1 VVLRIIAKM
10 RKKSSSLIQI
20 LVIVLLFSPGCRKED
35 KPGVPLS
42 DIEGNTYKTVKIG
55 NQVWMAENLKTTILN
70 DGTDVSLITD
80 ADAWGNLST
89 PGFCWYNNDGA
100 SFKNIYG
107 ALYNGYT
114 INTGKL
120 CPAGWHVPEKEEWLV
135 LRDFLGDSLK
145 GGGKLKETGTAHWL
159 SPNKGADNSSGLTA
173 LGAGIRYFE
182 GTFASVLS
190 YTCIWSATQVAND
203 DEWYTGLYFNDSAFS
218 IDHRNKKN
226 GFSVRCL
233 KD

>member
-10 RKKSSSLIQI
+10 RKKSSSLVQI
-20 LVIVLLFSPGCRKED
+20 LVIVLIFSQGCRKED
-35 KPGVPLS
+35 KPGVLLS
-42 DIEGNTYKTVKIG
+42 DVEGNTYKTVKIG
-55 NQVWMAENLKTTILN
+55 NQVWMAENLKTAILN
-70 DGTDVSLITD
+70 DGTDIPLITD
-80 ADAWGNLST
+80 AGAWGNLST
-89 PGFCWYNNDGA
+89 PGYCWYNNDGA
-100 SFKNIYG
+100 SFKNTYG

-114 INTGKL
+114 VNTGKL
-120 CPAGWHVPEKEEWLV
+120 CPVGWHVPERDEWLV
-135 LRDFLGDSLK
+135 LRDFLGDSSK
-145 GGGKLKETGTAHWL
+145 VGGKLKEAGTAHWL

-173 LGAGIRYFE
+173 FGAGIRYFE

-190 YTCIWSATQVAND
+190 YTCIWSATRVAND

-218 IDHRNKKN
+218 IDHRNNKN